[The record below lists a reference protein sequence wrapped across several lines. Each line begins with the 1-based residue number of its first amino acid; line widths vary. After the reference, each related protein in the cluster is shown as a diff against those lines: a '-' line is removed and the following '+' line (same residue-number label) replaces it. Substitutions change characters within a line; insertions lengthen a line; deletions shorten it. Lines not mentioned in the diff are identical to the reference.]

1 MGFFGEIKQRY
12 GEAPA
17 TVLIGGMKG
26 YAVPPEH
33 YGTLINDTKTLTNK
47 KLSEVAMQQVFGSNS
62 QLYFKDRSGVM
73 TTSLPGKELPPHLR
87 VWHFK
92 HKSAQVFFNGRNLR
106 QSTARMEDCLS
117 SDLAQVNPNDPVDS
131 GEWVEIP
138 DFYRWWRTRQMA
150 AGLKALCGPHLVR
163 LSPSIADDLWEFF
176 EGWPLL
182 TLPLSSLHSAKT
194 LAARRRILDAIK
206 KWHAFAKE
214 HKDYEKEDP
223 DYDEYWGG
231 PHFRA
236 RYAWCMNSGM
246 MDEEAIAAEDFSLIA
261 NASYNV
267 KTLSFYIIAEV
278 FNDPA
283 LYKRM
288 EPEFEG
294 MITNR
299 PSSTGPGVKTLTEC
313 LHIDIEKITSSPLLQ
328 SVYAEILRMRVSA
341 FLSRS
346 PAQDNT
352 SYNLGNYALKDDGQ
366 ALLLLPMAHHN
377 PDLWKEERQKV
388 SLEKFWSDRFLDIE
402 SNGEE
407 KFSTKSLQEN
417 AWYPYG
423 GGSFICPG
431 KALAK
436 QQMLAATVL
445 FSAYFDMEMLDD
457 GVPASDSQF
466 LGGSVP
472 PPVKPT
478 RVRVRRKVGMVGNK
492 AEK

>member
-1 MGFFGEIKQRY
+1 
-12 GEAPA
+12 
-17 TVLIGGMKG
+17 
-26 YAVPPEH
+26 
-33 YGTLINDTKTLTNK
+33 
-47 KLSEVAMQQVFGSNS
+47 
-62 QLYFKDRSGVM
+62 
-73 TTSLPGKELPPHLR
+73 
-87 VWHFK
+87 
-92 HKSAQVFFNGRNLR
+92 
-106 QSTARMEDCLS
+106 
-117 SDLAQVNPNDPVDS
+117 
-131 GEWVEIP
+131 
-138 DFYRWWRTRQMA
+138 
-150 AGLKALCGPHLVR
+150 
-163 LSPSIADDLWEFF
+163 
-176 EGWPLL
+176 
-182 TLPLSSLHSAKT
+182 
-194 LAARRRILDAIK
+194 
-206 KWHAFAKE
+206 
-214 HKDYEKEDP
+214 
-223 DYDEYWGG
+223 
-231 PHFRA
+231 
-236 RYAWCMNSGM
+236 MNSGM

-299 PSSTGPGVKTLTEC
+299 PPPASSKGTKVQTLTEC

-366 ALLLLPMAHHN
+366 AILLLPMAHHN
-377 PDLWKEERQKV
+377 PDLWKQERQKV
-388 SLEKFWSDRFLDIE
+388 SLDKFWSDRFLDVE

-407 KFSTKSLQEN
+407 KFSTKALQEN
-417 AWYPYG
+417 AWFPYG

-445 FSAYFDMEMLDD
+445 FSAYFDMEMLD

-478 RVRVRRKVGMVGNK
+478 RVRVRRKVGMVGSK
-492 AEK
+492 A